1 MPTWFEKRT
10 INKSSN
16 SIMMDY
22 IIHHKQIESGEFW
35 FDIIKTV
42 RNDNA
47 KRLKMALKELPLPA
61 AFDESAKAIRSIIR
75 DKKKQN
81 ISFDDELK
89 FLYKLA
95 CVRSFMLDY
104 AQRLKQPGYNVMVN
118 IPGGLLF
125 DLEMDYQKI
134 GIEELN
140 LLTKTDKSL
149 MIEKWGIPNNNSSM
163 NKLYNELWEKEENRL
178 IRKR

>member
-1 MPTWFEKRT
+1 
-10 INKSSN
+10 
-16 SIMMDY
+16 
-22 IIHHKQIESGEFW
+22 
-35 FDIIKTV
+35 
-42 RNDNA
+42 
-47 KRLKMALKELPLPA
+47 
-61 AFDESAKAIRSIIR
+61 
-75 DKKKQN
+75 
-81 ISFDDELK
+81 
-89 FLYKLA
+89 
-95 CVRSFMLDY
+95 
-104 AQRLKQPGYNVMVN
+104 MVN

>member
-22 IIHHKQIESGEFW
+22 INHHKQIESGEFW

-95 CVRSFMLDY
+95 CVRSFMLD
-104 AQRLKQPGYNVMVN
+104 
-118 IPGGLLF
+118 
-125 DLEMDYQKI
+125 
-134 GIEELN
+134 
-140 LLTKTDKSL
+140 
-149 MIEKWGIPNNNSSM
+149 
-163 NKLYNELWEKEENRL
+163 
-178 IRKR
+178 